1 MASATGG
8 NLSHESPPGDVFVQ
22 RTAEQ
27 VILTVHS
34 EGSSGNPRP
43 VVPSLLHQL
52 LAEAREQEL
61 HEVLGQNMHPI
72 KAVAEERVI
81 EVLRSLDF
89 APILIMPEADGRYA

>member
-1 MASATGG
+1 M
-8 NLSHESPPGDVFVQ
+8 
-22 RTAEQ
+22 
-27 VILTVHS
+27 
-34 EGSSGNPRP
+34 
-43 VVPSLLHQL
+43 LHQL

-89 APILIMPEADGRYA
+89 APILIMPEADGRYAWRWMQSQGMAPTFLAAWREALLLPQGYLWSAPGAAPAAPF